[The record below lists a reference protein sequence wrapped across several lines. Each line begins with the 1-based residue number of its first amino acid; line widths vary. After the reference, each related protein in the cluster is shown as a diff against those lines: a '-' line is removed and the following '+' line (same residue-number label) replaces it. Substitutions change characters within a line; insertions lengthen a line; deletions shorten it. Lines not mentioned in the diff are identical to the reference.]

1 MPKMRAAQVV
11 SAKGPYQIVEREI
24 PEPGAGHVR
33 IRVQASGI
41 CHSDSLTKEGIWPGL
56 QFPRVPGHEVAGIVG
71 AVGAGVVGWSQGA
84 RWP

>member
-24 PEPGAGHVR
+24 PQPDAGQVR

-41 CHSDSLTKEGIWPGL
+41 CHSDALTKEGYCATLAGAAISCCARSPASFPGS
-56 QFPRVPGHEVAGIVG
+56 HTT
-71 AVGAGVVGWSQGA
+71 AVT
-84 RWP
+84 RTT